1 MGYPL
6 SVEWTIHCLWI
17 RQILFEVQMFY
28 EIVVLSAFFIVLV
41 IIITGATTNS
51 VTKGLVFDVKDLK
64 IY

>member
-1 MGYPL
+1 
-6 SVEWTIHCLWI
+6 
-17 RQILFEVQMFY
+17 MFY